1 MAKELDN
8 LLQQI
13 ERLRQDLH
21 ALIAD
26 KSLTD
31 PEVVSASQMLD
42 AVLNEYERFLSK
54 RNKSEG

>member
-21 ALIAD
+21 TLIAN
-26 KSLTD
+26 KNLSD

-42 AVLNEYERFLSK
+42 AVLNEYGRILSK
-54 RNKSEG
+54 RNKNEG